1 MWGGGGGGSGGLGR
15 GAQGGGEDVEG
26 STEISLEEAYH
37 GTTRT
42 IEMATAAGSRKAEV
56 KIPAGIRDGS
66 RVRAAGQGVRGARG
80 GAARDLLIPVRVRDD
95 KLFTRAGDHIRR
107 TAAV

>member
-1 MWGGGGGGSGGLGR
+1 MFGGTGGRSGGFGPAPQAR
-15 GAQGGGEDVEG
+15 GEDVEG

-42 IEMATAAGSRKAEV
+42 IEMATAAVSRKVEV

-80 GAARDLLIPVRVRDD
+80 GAAGDLFIRVRVRAD
-95 KLFTRAGDHIRR
+95 KLFTRER
-107 TAAV
+107 